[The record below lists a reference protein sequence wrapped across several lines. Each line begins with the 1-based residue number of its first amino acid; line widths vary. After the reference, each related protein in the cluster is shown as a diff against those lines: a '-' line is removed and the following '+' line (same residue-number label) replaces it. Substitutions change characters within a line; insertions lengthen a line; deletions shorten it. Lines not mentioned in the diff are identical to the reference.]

1 MEYYSSMGDGG
12 DGGGGGGGGNVIGGR
27 LKALEGY
34 ARGVFFDRKGGVC
47 GWVWVWGR
55 GGFEIALQGE
65 LFVECSES
73 LAVVV

>member
-1 MEYYSSMGDGG
+1 MPG
-12 DGGGGGGGGNVIGGR
+12 
-27 LKALEGY
+27 
-34 ARGVFFDRKGGVC
+34 GVFFDRKGGVC
-47 GWVWVWGR
+47 GWGWVWGK